1 MSEESARERAG
12 GPEVGGSG
20 REQELAELLREVR
33 ALREAVNELKSAH
46 VAALPPG
53 YAVLVKPQPVVQPEY
68 AVAVRQALPDY
79 AVLVRAQLPGEVVVN
94 PVLREPP
101 SYAVLVRP
109 PIIDVDRPAE
119 Q

>member
-1 MSEESARERAG
+1 MSEESARERVER
-12 GPEVGGSG
+12 PEGSGTG

-33 ALREAVNELKSAH
+33 ALRAAVDQLKGAH
-46 VAALPPG
+46 VAAAPPD
-53 YAVLVKPQPVVQPEY
+53 YAVLVKPQPFVQPEY
-68 AVAVRQALPDY
+68 AVAVRQALAEY
-79 AVLVRAQLPGEVVVN
+79 AVLVRAPLPGEVVVN

-109 PIIDVDRPAE
+109 PIVDVDRPAE